1 MVGVVGVVGMVGV
14 VGVGCEEWWVKGEGR
29 RVKGGGWCWVCWGVL
44 GCVGC

>member
-1 MVGVVGVVGMVGV
+1 MVGVVGVVGM

-29 RVKGGGWCWVCWGVL
+29 RVKGGWRVVLGVL